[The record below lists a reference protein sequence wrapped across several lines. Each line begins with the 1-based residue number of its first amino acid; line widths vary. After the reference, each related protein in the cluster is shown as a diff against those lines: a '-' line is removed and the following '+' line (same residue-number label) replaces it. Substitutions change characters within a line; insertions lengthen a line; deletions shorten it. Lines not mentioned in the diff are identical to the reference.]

1 MLISCSSDK
10 NAELETLTAVK
21 DSLEVRIRS
30 KDSSLEQWKEDC
42 AKLQVVL
49 AEKDKEL
56 SAKLKEM
63 AEREN
68 SMEIKLQARDH
79 VLKELTTKISQ
90 LERDI
95 SRHKDKIRMLMLR
108 SSRK

>member
-1 MLISCSSDK
+1 M
-10 NAELETLTAVK
+10 
-21 DSLEVRIRS
+21 
-30 KDSSLEQWKEDC
+30 EQWKSDC
-42 AKLQVVL
+42 AKLQEVL

-63 AEREN
+63 ADREN
-68 SMEIKLQARDH
+68 DMEIKLQAQDH

-95 SRHKDKIRMLMLR
+95 SRHRDKIRMLMLR
-108 SSRK
+108 SSRE